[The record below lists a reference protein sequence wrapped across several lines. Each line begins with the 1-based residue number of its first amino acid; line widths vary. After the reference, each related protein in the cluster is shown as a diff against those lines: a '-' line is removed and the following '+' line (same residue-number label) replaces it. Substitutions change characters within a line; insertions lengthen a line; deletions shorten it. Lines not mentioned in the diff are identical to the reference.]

1 MVFRSRVSTAVPI
14 GLSLCVALS
23 LAAGAQEPP
32 GDQPAGTVTSQVEVT
47 TSHVPEAVESVP
59 AEVTVITAEE
69 IEARGVT
76 DLAGALSLLA
86 GVTVAPGGEAGP
98 NGFVPE
104 LWGLREIDAF
114 LLVVDGVPW
123 GGAFNPAV
131 TAISLE
137 NVERIEVLRGAA
149 PVAYGATAFSGVI
162 QVIHRGAGDG
172 VRYGRVW
179 GGSHSSGGATA
190 TLVWP
195 SSAAGVRQSLT
206 VEGSTQGFADDRAGV
221 DLGHALYRAGGD
233 LWGGNWR
240 FDVDALTQDQVPT
253 SPHARGNAVTVL
265 DPRIPLDANHNP
277 SDAKLDQ
284 DRFAL
289 TGGFD
294 RAAMGGDWTTTL
306 SVTHTKRDT
315 TRGFI
320 RRDDI
325 SDEPDVEADGFRQDA
340 EFTDLYFDTHL
351 TWGADSNLQLILGLD
366 ELYGKGEQNSDNFE
380 YEIDLDG
387 GDPPNSHSLHID
399 ESTDLEDKRD
409 FLGIYG
415 QADWKP
421 DPRFDLIAGLRLNHT
436 KEELE
441 GGVEAHGEEGEEEEE
456 EGGKGDESN
465 DKLSGVLG
473 ASWLL
478 FGDANDG
485 IWLFG
490 DYRRSFKPAA
500 IDFGPEAEADILEP
514 ETSNSVELGLKG
526 TIADRLF
533 WQATA
538 FDMRLENLVMP
549 QDLGLINGGK
559 QRFKGY
565 ELELRWKLLDDLV
578 WQGAAGWHDPK
589 FEDFVQFFDPGEP
602 TQLKGNRPELAP
614 KRLWSSGL
622 TWAPKEGFNAHA
634 TVEWVGDRFLNRRN
648 TVLAP
653 SYTEWGA
660 GIGYRFPRWEV
671 RLDGDNLGDE
681 RAAVSESELGD
692 AQFYR
697 LPARTLR
704 LTASA
709 RF

>member
-1 MVFRSRVSTAVPI
+1 MGIRSR
-14 GLSLCVALS
+14 LSIAIVLALS
-23 LAAGAQEPP
+23 LAAAGLHAQEPP
-32 GDQPAGTVTSQVEVT
+32 AGGEPAATVSGQIEVT
-47 TSHVPEAVESVP
+47 TSHLAEAVESVP

-69 IEARGVT
+69 LEARGVT
-76 DLAGALSLLA
+76 DLAAALSLLA

-98 NGFVPE
+98 AGFVPE

-162 QVIHRGAGDG
+162 HVIHRGAGEG
-172 VRYGRVW
+172 ARYGRVW
-179 GGSHSSGGATA
+179 GASHSSGGAAA
-190 TLVWP
+190 TFVWP
-195 SSAAGVRQSLT
+195 SSSGGIRQSLT
-206 VEGSTQGFADDRAGV
+206 VDGGTQGFADDRAGV
-221 DLGHALYRAGGD
+221 DQGHVLYRAAGPV
-233 LWGGNWR
+233 WGGNWH
-240 FDVDALTQDQVPT
+240 FDVDALTQDQVPN
-253 SPHARGNAVTVL
+253 SPHARGNAFTIL

-277 SDAKLDQ
+277 RDAKIDH
-284 DRFAL
+284 DRYSL
-289 TGGFD
+289 TGGFE
-294 RAAMGGDWTTTL
+294 RPAAGGSWSTTL
-306 SVTHTKRDT
+306 SLTHTKRDVV
-315 TRGFI
+315 RGFI
-320 RRDDI
+320 RRDEI
-325 SDEPDVEADGFRQDA
+325 SNAPTVTADGFRQESELD
-340 EFTDLYFDTHL
+340 DLYFDTHL
-351 TWGADSNLQLILGLD
+351 LWGAGSDLQLIVGID
-366 ELYGKGEQNSDNFE
+366 ELFGKGEQESENFE
-380 YEIDLDG
+380 YPVRLDG
-387 GDPPNSHSLHID
+387 RGVPSSGGLHVD
-399 ESTDLEDKRD
+399 EETELEDERD
-409 FLGIYG
+409 FLGVYG
-415 QADWKP
+415 QVDWKP
-421 DPRFDLIAGLRLNHT
+421 TPRVDVVAGVRVNHT

-441 GGVEAHGEEGEEEEE
+441 GEAEEPGEVEGPGEEE
-456 EGGKGDESN
+456 EGGSDSKSN
-465 DKLSGVLG
+465 DKVSGVLG
-473 ASWLL
+473 ASFLL
-478 FGDANDG
+478 FGDEDG
-485 IWLFG
+485 GVWVFG

-526 TIADRLF
+526 TLAEGRLF

-538 FDMRLENLVMP
+538 FDMRLKNLVMP

-559 QRFKGY
+559 SRFKGY
-565 ELELRWKLLDDLV
+565 ELEVRWKLLDDLT

-589 FEDFVQFFDPGEP
+589 FEEFVQFFDPGVP

-622 TWAPKEGFNAHA
+622 TWAPAQGFNAHA

-660 GIGYRFPRWEV
+660 GVGYRFARWELRV
-671 RLDGDNLGDE
+671 DGDNLGDE
-681 RAAVSESELGD
+681 RPAVSESELGD

-697 LPARTLR
+697 LPARSVR

>member
-1 MVFRSRVSTAVPI
+1 MGIRSRLSISVP
-14 GLSLCVALS
+14 LCLC
-23 LAAGAQEPP
+23 LAAAGLHAQEPTAAN
-32 GDQPAGTVTSQVEVT
+32 DPAATVTGQIEVT

-69 IEARGVT
+69 LEARGVT
-76 DLAGALSLLA
+76 DLASALSLLA

-98 NGFVPE
+98 AGFVPE

-149 PVAYGATAFSGVI
+149 PVAYGSTAFSGVI
-162 QVIHRGAGDG
+162 HVIHRAAGEG

-179 GGSHSSGGATA
+179 GGSHSSGGASA
-190 TLVWP
+190 TLVFP
-195 SSAAGVRQSLT
+195 SDGGVRQSLT
-206 VEGSTQGFADDRAGV
+206 VDGFSQGFADDRAGV
-221 DLGHALYRAGGD
+221 DQGHALYRAAGPV
-233 LWGGNWR
+233 WGGSWR
-240 FDVDALTQDQVPT
+240 FDVDALFQDQVPT
-253 SPHARGNAVTVL
+253 SPHARGSAVTIL

-277 SDAKLDQ
+277 RDAKIDH
-284 DRFAL
+284 DRFSL

-294 RAAMGGDWTTTL
+294 RAALGGDWSTTL
-306 SVTHTKRDT
+306 SLSHTKRDVV
-315 TRGFI
+315 RGFI
-320 RRDDI
+320 RRDGI
-325 SDEPDVEADGFRQDA
+325 SSAPTVIADGFRQEA
-340 EFTDLYFDTHL
+340 EFDDLYFDTHL
-351 TWGADSNLQLILGLD
+351 LWGAGSNLQVILGLD
-366 ELYGKGEQNSDNFE
+366 ELFGKGEQESENFE
-380 YEIDLDG
+380 YPVRLDG
-387 GDPPNSHSLHID
+387 RGVTSSGSLHVD
-399 ESTDLEDKRD
+399 EETELEDERD
-409 FLGIYG
+409 FLGLYG
-415 QADWKP
+415 QVDWKP
-421 DPRFDLIAGLRLNHT
+421 TPRVDVVAGLRLNHT

-441 GGVEAHGEEGEEEEE
+441 GEAEEPGEVEGPGEEE
-456 EGGKGDESN
+456 EGGSDSKSN
-465 DKLSGVLG
+465 DEVSGVLG
-473 ASWLL
+473 ASFLV
-478 FGDANDG
+478 FGDQGDG
-485 IWLFG
+485 VWVFG

-514 ETSNSVELGLKG
+514 ESSNSVEVGLKG
-526 TIADRLF
+526 TMGDGRLF

-538 FDMRLENLVMP
+538 FDMRLKNLVMP

-559 QRFKGY
+559 SRFKGY
-565 ELELRWKLLDDLV
+565 ELEVRWKLLENLT

-589 FEDFVQFFDPGEP
+589 FEEFVQFFDPGVP

-653 SYTEWGA
+653 DYTEWGA
-660 GIGYRFPRWEV
+660 GVGYRFARWEL

-681 RAAVSESELGD
+681 RPAVSESELGD

-697 LPARTLR
+697 LPARNLR
-704 LTASA
+704 LTGSV